1 MNLKIQLLKYSSIL
15 LHKKITAMENNTAPI
30 ESLLQRAE
38 DYGKTTLTLLKLN
51 AVDKSADIFSYLVVK
66 LVLLLVAVLLLFTF
80 SVGLS
85 LWLGEWLGKTYYGFF
100 ATTGIYLLIGL
111 VIYIFKTVWI
121 GAPVRNAVITEILKK
136 HDHEK

>member
-1 MNLKIQLLKYSSIL
+1 
-15 LHKKITAMENNTAPI
+15 MENNTAPI

-85 LWLGEWLGKTYYGFF
+85 LWIGEGLGKAYYGFF
-100 ATTGIYLLIGL
+100 TTTGIYLLIGL